1 MNSFFPYLVMIG
13 GFATVAVLMFGIF
26 TFTRSGHTDGR
37 RSNKMMQLRV
47 IFQFVTIM
55 LMGLLALLSID

>member
-1 MNSFFPYLVMIG
+1 
-13 GFATVAVLMFGIF
+13 MFGIF